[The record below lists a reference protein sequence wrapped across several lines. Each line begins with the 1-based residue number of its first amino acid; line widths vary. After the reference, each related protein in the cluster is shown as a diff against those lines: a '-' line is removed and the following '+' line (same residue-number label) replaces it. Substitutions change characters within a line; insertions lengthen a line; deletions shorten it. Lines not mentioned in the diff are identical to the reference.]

1 MGDSD
6 NSTVL
11 KRIKTR
17 EKNMS
22 LAYGMPIV
30 SSGKTGSPDSLSM
43 AKQGQM
49 SLAKPVIECMR
60 PISQGQ
66 PTNLRAL

>member
-6 NSTVL
+6 NSKVL
-11 KRIKTR
+11 NRIKTR

-30 SSGKTGSPDSLSM
+30 SSGKTGSPDRQIESLSM
-43 AKQGQM
+43 TKQGQM
-49 SLAKPVIECMR
+49 SLAKPVLECAR
-60 PISQGQ
+60 PIS
-66 PTNLRAL
+66 